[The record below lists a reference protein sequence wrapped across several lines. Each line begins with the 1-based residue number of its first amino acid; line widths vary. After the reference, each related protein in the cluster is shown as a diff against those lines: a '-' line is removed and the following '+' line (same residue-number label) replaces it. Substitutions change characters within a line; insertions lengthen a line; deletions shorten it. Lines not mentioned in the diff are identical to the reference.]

1 MQTHL
6 SASGSFRTTASTH
19 LLRETAASTHMSEP
33 ENATTGRYFLRS
45 GKPQQTSS
53 TSSTLLSPSPELVPP
68 SSYVLT
74 TPASSPLIP
83 VIPSSS
89 VPLAPLLDQSVFVYH
104 DGSDSSDS
112 SESDSEEMANT
123 LVPAAF
129 TGRSEDDIIEFLKNF
144 DLWATFRTMTR
155 EQKLAALPL
164 LLKEGSA
171 V

>member
-1 MQTHL
+1 VQTHL
-6 SASGSFRTTASTH
+6 SASVSFRTTASTH

-89 VPLAPLLDQSVFVYH
+89 VPLAPLLDQTVFGYH
-104 DGSDSSDS
+104 DGSDSS
-112 SESDSEEMANT
+112 ESDSDEMANT

-129 TGRSEDDIIEFLKNF
+129 TGRSEDDITEFLKNF